1 MKKSAVIVFCTLFLA
16 FTPQSQAQTKA
27 QKYIDQLKTS
37 EELRQAAWGVS
48 ARTLDGRAVAEYNP
62 DLRLLPASN
71 TKLLSTGLALREL
84 GGDYRFR
91 TTVAYSGSIENG
103 VLKGDLYIVGGGDPT
118 IGARDSIAYPLLTTF
133 CAWEKIIRDAGITR
147 IDGHVIGDGRYYD
160 GEAEHL
166 SWQYEDLG
174 TDYGAGPGALS
185 FYENIQEFEIVP
197 GTAAGD
203 SLKVRTAFPET
214 PWMTLRVNA
223 LSGAEGSDNTLVYVN
238 TDLAPVGEIR
248 GSLAAKRR
256 AYRMAGSNRFG
267 ALTCAYYFFRYLE
280 AGGIRVSEGPAD
292 IESGGRLRNFSD
304 EALTANAV
312 PSNKLRSLGESLS
325 PTLEEIAKKTNYE
338 SDNFYAE
345 TLLRALA
352 IKRTGS
358 SCYDSCAV
366 AESAALR
373 ALGLKPE
380 SVQIVDGSGLS
391 RKNYI
396 CPSFFTDYLAAVR
409 SDEFIGTLP
418 GPGRG
423 TMVSRLRTAPDSV
436 RSRVFMKSGSMGGVR
451 GFSGYILPADPSK
464 ADTDTIV
471 FSIIANNTIVDV
483 SRINFL
489 MDKIITLLAEENQ

>member
-1 MKKSAVIVFCTLFLA
+1 MKKFGVIVFCTLFLA
-16 FTPQSQAQTKA
+16 AALQAQTKA

-48 ARTLDGRAVAEYNP
+48 ARTLDGRAVAEHNP

-71 TKLLSTGLALREL
+71 TKLLSTGLALKEL
-84 GGDYRFR
+84 GSDYRFR
-91 TTVAYSGSIENG
+91 TTLAYSGRIEDG
-103 VLKGDLYIVGGGDPT
+103 VLRGDLYIVGGGDPT
-118 IGARDSIAYPLLTTF
+118 LGARDSVAPPLLTTF
-133 CAWEKIIRDAGITR
+133 SAWEKFIRDAGIR
-147 IDGHVIGDGRYYD
+147 SIEGHVIGDGRYYD
-160 GEAEHL
+160 GGSEHP

-174 TDYGAGPGALS
+174 TDYGAGPTALS
-185 FYENIQEFEIVP
+185 FYENIQDFEITP
-197 GTAAGD
+197 GAAAGD
-203 SLKVRTAFPET
+203 SLKVRAAFPET
-214 PWMTLRVNA
+214 PWMELRVNA
-223 LSGAEGSDNTLVYVN
+223 LTGAEGSDNTLAYFN

-256 AYRMAGSNRFG
+256 AYRLAGSNRFG

-292 IESGGRLRNFSD
+292 IESGGRLRNFSE
-304 EALTANAV
+304 EAFTANAAPANELTV
-312 PSNKLRSLGESLS
+312 LGEYQS
-325 PTLEEIAKKTNYE
+325 PTLREIARKTNYE

-345 TLLRALA
+345 TLLRAIA
-352 IKRTGS
+352 MKATGS

-373 ALGLKPE
+373 SLGLKPE
-380 SVQIVDGSGLS
+380 SVQIADGSGLS

-396 CPSFFTDYLAAVR
+396 CPSFFADYLAAVR
-409 SDEFIGTLP
+409 SADFLYTLA
-418 GPGRG
+418 GPGKG
-423 TMVSRLRTAPDSV
+423 TMVSRLRTAPESV
-436 RSRVFMKSGSMGGVR
+436 RSRVLMKSGSMGGVR
-451 GFSGYILPADPSK
+451 AFSGYILPADPSK

-471 FSIIANNTIVDV
+471 FSIITNNTLVDV

>member
-1 MKKSAVIVFCTLFLA
+1 MRKFGVIVFYTLFLTVA
-16 FTPQSQAQTKA
+16 LQAQTKA
-27 QKYIDQLKTS
+27 QKYIDQLKTG

-71 TKLLSTGLALREL
+71 TKILSTGLALREL
-84 GGDYRFR
+84 GSDYRFR
-91 TTVAYSGSIENG
+91 TTIAYSGRIEDG
-103 VLKGDLYIVGGGDPT
+103 VLRGDLYIVGGGDPT
-118 IGARDSIAYPLLTTF
+118 LGARDSVSPPLLSTF
-133 CAWEKIIRDAGITR
+133 CAWEKYIRDAGITR
-147 IDGHVIGDGRYYD
+147 IEGHVVGDGRKYD
-160 GEAEHL
+160 GESEHP

-174 TDYGAGPGALS
+174 TDYGAPLTALS

-197 GTAAGD
+197 GAAAGD

-214 PWMTLRVNA
+214 PWIELRVKA
-223 LSGAEGSDNTLVYVN
+223 LTGAEGSSNTLAYFN

-248 GSLAAKRR
+248 GSLPARHR
-256 AYRMAGSNRFG
+256 TYRLAGSNRFG

-280 AGGIRVSEGPAD
+280 SGGIRVSEGPAD
-292 IESGGRLRNFSD
+292 IDGRGRLRNFSG

-312 PSNKLRSLGESLS
+312 PSNELAVLGEYQS
-325 PTLEEIAKKTNYE
+325 PTLKEIARKTNYE

-345 TLLRALA
+345 TLLRAIS

-366 AESAALR
+366 AENAALR
-373 ALGLKPE
+373 ALSLKPE
-380 SVQIVDGSGLS
+380 SVQIADGSGLS

-409 SDEFIGTLP
+409 SADFLYTLP

-423 TMVSRLRTAPDSV
+423 TMVSRMRTAPDSI

-451 GFSGYILPADPSK
+451 GFSGYILPADSSK

-483 SRINFL
+483 TRINFL
-489 MDKIITLLAEENQ
+489 MDKIIALLAEENQ

>member
-1 MKKSAVIVFCTLFLA
+1 MKKFGVIVFCTLFL
-16 FTPQSQAQTKA
+16 TLSLQAQTKA
-27 QKYIDQLKTS
+27 QKYIDQLRTS
-37 EELRQAAWGVS
+37 EELRQAAWGVN
-48 ARTLDGRAVAEYNP
+48 ARTLDGRTVAEYNP

-71 TKLLSTGLALREL
+71 TKLLSTGLALKEL
-84 GGDYRFR
+84 GSDYRFR
-91 TTVAYSGSIENG
+91 TSIAYSGKIENG

-118 IGARDSIAYPLLTTF
+118 LGARDSVAPPLLTTF
-133 CAWEKIIRDAGITR
+133 CAWEKFIRDAGITR
-147 IDGHVIGDGRYYD
+147 IEGRVVGDGRYYD
-160 GEAEHL
+160 GESAHL
-166 SWQYEDLG
+166 SWEYEDLG
-174 TDYGAGPGALS
+174 TDYGAPLSALS
-185 FYENIQEFEIVP
+185 FYENIQDFEIAP
-197 GTAAGD
+197 GSAAGD

-214 PWMTLRVNA
+214 PWMELRVNA
-223 LSGAEGSDNTLVYVN
+223 LTGAEGSDNTLVYFN

-256 AYRMAGSNRFG
+256 AYRLSGSNHFG

-292 IESGGRLRNFSD
+292 IDANGRLRNFSD
-304 EALTANAV
+304 EAFTANAALSSGLTV
-312 PSNKLRSLGESLS
+312 LGEYQS
-325 PTLEEIAKKTNYE
+325 PTLKEIAQKTNYE

-345 TLLRALA
+345 TLLRAISL
-352 IKRTGS
+352 KRTGS

-366 AESAALR
+366 AESAALK

-380 SVQIVDGSGLS
+380 SVQIADGSGLS

-409 SDEFIGTLP
+409 SADFIYTLP
-418 GPGRG
+418 SPGKG
-423 TMVSRLRTAPDSV
+423 TMVSRLRTAPESV
-436 RSRVFMKSGSMGGVR
+436 RSRVYMKSGSMGGVR